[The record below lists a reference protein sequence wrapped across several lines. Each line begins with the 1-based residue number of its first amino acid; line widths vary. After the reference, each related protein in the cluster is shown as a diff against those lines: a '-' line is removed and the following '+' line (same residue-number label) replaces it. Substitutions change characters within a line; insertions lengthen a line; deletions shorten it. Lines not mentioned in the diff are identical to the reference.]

1 MKKKLAALLALCLT
15 LTLTVLP
22 AAALEAEDAKQLLA
36 QYYVDGVPEDVMEL
50 DSLEEI
56 LEALD
61 DPYTTYMSAE
71 EYQKFLSAVNGETV
85 VGIGVSVQNAFDN
98 GFRIMSIL
106 PDSPAL
112 EAGLE
117 AGDRIIAVDGQ
128 TLTDGMDI
136 QSAIGGAEG
145 TQVTITVVSQSD
157 GQTRDYTL
165 VRRSVEIPI
174 VTYEQVGD
182 AGYIDCSSFGE
193 STPTVVGQALE
204 ELDDDVAL
212 WVMDLR
218 SNPGGTD
225 RSATLTAGQFV
236 GSAIMVYF
244 RDANDIYYYEAPPAG
259 YGDLT
264 DKPLVIL
271 TSPYSA
277 SGSEL
282 FAAAIRDHGAGVAV
296 GQRTYGKGVA
306 QVVFDAENRP
316 DLFDGDCL
324 KVTVYRFYSPDGVT
338 NHEVGVLPSLLVSM
352 EHTAAVARLLSA
364 AEPSRASGY
373 LKLELAGQTLYVDL
387 AQAEQEG
394 YQAAF
399 DELLEAIPPA
409 AVLYRGT
416 GSKTW
421 TAVEPADLAR
431 ELENR
436 ESLFPFLVTE
446 IQKSLGK
453 VLSAADLKA
462 LYTIYD
468 YLALPAE
475 VIFIL
480 VNHCIAETERKYGAG
495 RRPRMSQIKREAY
508 RWVQAGADTVQAAD
522 AYLKRLEAMRTR
534 EDELLPLLGIRGR
547 RAVEGERKYMTAWI
561 DWGFPDEAVAL
572 AYERTVLRKGSLNWA
587 YMNSILKN
595 WHAAGLHTVEQI
607 QAGDGRGQR
616 WKQRTGAAPQNKA
629 VGEADQRAREDME
642 RMRRFLEQEK
652 KKAGEI

>member
-431 ELENR
+431 KLGLDYAGRTFTDIEDSPFAQQIETLAAYLLVGGYEDGTFQPENT
-436 ESLFPFLVTE
+436 VTRAE
-446 IQKSLGK
+446 FCTMVDTAMNLPEGGGETGFSDVPEDAWYAQAVSAMADMGFIAGYGDGTFRPDATITYQEMVT
-453 VLSAADLKA
+453 VLSSVAAWASMDGRILSQQELSVEEWADYYTYAEWAQVPARNLDA
-462 LYTIYD
+462 LGALVGG
-468 YLALPAE
+468 LAPTDN
-475 VIFIL
+475 V
-480 VNHCIAETERKYGAG
+480 
-495 RRPRMSQIKREAY
+495 
-508 RWVQAGADTVQAAD
+508 
-522 AYLKRLEAMRTR
+522 TR
-534 EDELLPLLGIRGR
+534 E
-547 RAVEGERKYMTAWI
+547 V
-561 DWGFPDEAVAL
+561 
-572 AYERTVLRKGSLNWA
+572 
-587 YMNSILKN
+587 
-595 WHAAGLHTVEQI
+595 AAGVICSL
-607 QAGDGRGQR
+607 
-616 WKQRTGAAPQNKA
+616 
-629 VGEADQRAREDME
+629 ME
-642 RMRRFLEQEK
+642 GIHL
-652 KKAGEI
+652 IWD